1 MLEISLVRF
10 GNVKIALDQ
19 ETFYFTLLYYADLAS
34 SSVEDGHEGTPYA
47 ERLFVHRV

>member
-19 ETFYFTLLYYADLAS
+19 ETFYFTLLYADLAS